1 MPFSNFPK
9 HCLEDIKE
17 VIAAGYPPEL
27 IYEVMDCRLRFLKSS
42 NLDLSAQQDF
52 LHSLNDCKLDDA
64 KKVKLKEEV
73 AAIMDRGLPNNG
85 HSGERVAENIPK
97 LHRRATSSIGS
108 FSVPL

>member
-1 MPFSNFPK
+1 MK
-9 HCLEDIKE
+9 
-17 VIAAGYPPEL
+17 
-27 IYEVMDCRLRFLKSS
+27 CRLRFLLILESS
-42 NLDLSAQQDF
+42 SLDLADAQQDF

-97 LHRRATSSIGS
+97 LEEQHPIGS
-108 FSVPL
+108 FSVRS